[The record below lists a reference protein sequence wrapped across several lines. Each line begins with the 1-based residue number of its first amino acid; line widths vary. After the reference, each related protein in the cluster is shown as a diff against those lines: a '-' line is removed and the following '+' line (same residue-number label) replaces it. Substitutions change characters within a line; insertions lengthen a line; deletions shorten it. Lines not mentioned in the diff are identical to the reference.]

1 MASARSIR
9 RVPPIRTAKERGF
22 VTPAKSDTIPDWVG
36 AKMKITI
43 PAISGLLVLSGSFYS
58 AIHAQAPA
66 SVWAGVYTEQQA
78 KRGEALYSKEC
89 AACHGDALEGNGQ
102 TERAQKLER
111 MLPPLSGDVFKG
123 NWNGRPLSDLFDKM
137 KRTMPRDDPGKISL
151 TQNADILAF
160 MLKFN
165 GFPSG
170 KAELPADPSL
180 LTETLFEAVKP
191 KE

>member
-1 MASARSIR
+1 M
-9 RVPPIRTAKERGF
+9 
-22 VTPAKSDTIPDWVG
+22 G

-43 PAISGLLVLSGSFYS
+43 PAISGLLVLGGSFYS
-58 AIHAQAPA
+58 AIDAQAPG

-78 KRGEALYSKEC
+78 KRGEALYNKEC
-89 AACHGDALEGNGQ
+89 ASCHGDALEGNGQ

-151 TQNADILAF
+151 TQNADILAY

-165 GFPSG
+165 GFPAG

-180 LTETLFEAVKP
+180 LTETIFEAVKP

>member
-1 MASARSIR
+1 M
-9 RVPPIRTAKERGF
+9 G
-22 VTPAKSDTIPDWVG
+22 VT
-36 AKMKITI
+36 MKITI
-43 PAISGLLVLSGSFYS
+43 ARFAGLLVLCGAFYS
-58 AIHAQAPA
+58 SVDAQAPP

-78 KRGEALYSKEC
+78 KRGVVLYKQEC
-89 AACHGDALEGNGQ
+89 AACHGEALEGNGQ
-102 TERAQKLER
+102 TERAQRLER
-111 MLPPLSGDVFKG
+111 ALPPLSGDVFKG

-137 KRTMPRDDPGKISL
+137 RRTMPRDDAGKISL
-151 TQNADILAF
+151 NQNADILAY

-165 GFPSG
+165 EFPSG

>member
-1 MASARSIR
+1 
-9 RVPPIRTAKERGF
+9 
-22 VTPAKSDTIPDWVG
+22 
-36 AKMKITI
+36 MKITI
-43 PAISGLLVLSGSFYS
+43 PAMAILLALSGAFYS
-58 AIHAQAPA
+58 QMRAQTPA

-78 KRGEALYSKEC
+78 KRGEALYKQEC
-89 AACHGDALEGNGQ
+89 ATCHGDALEGNGQ

-137 KRTMPRDDPGKISL
+137 KRTMPRDDPGKMSL
-151 TQNADILAF
+151 NQNTDILAY

-180 LTETLFEAVKP
+180 LTETIFEAVKP

>member
-1 MASARSIR
+1 M
-9 RVPPIRTAKERGF
+9 
-22 VTPAKSDTIPDWVG
+22 TI
-36 AKMKITI
+36 KI
-43 PAISGLLVLSGSFYS
+43 PAMIILLALSGAVWFQLG
-58 AIHAQAPA
+58 AQPPA
-66 SVWAGVYTEQQA
+66 SVWSGVYTEQQA
-78 KRGEALYSKEC
+78 KRGLAFYTREC

-102 TERAQKLER
+102 TERGQKLER

-123 NWNGRPLSDLFDKM
+123 NWNGRPLSDLFDKT
-137 KRTMPRDDPGKISL
+137 KKTMPRDDPGKISL
-151 TQNADILAF
+151 NETADILAY

-165 GFPSG
+165 GFPSA

>member
-1 MASARSIR
+1 
-9 RVPPIRTAKERGF
+9 
-22 VTPAKSDTIPDWVG
+22 
-36 AKMKITI
+36 MKITI
-43 PAISGLLVLSGSFYS
+43 PVTAVLFAFSGAFYS
-58 AIHAQAPA
+58 SVDAQTPS

-78 KRGEALYSKEC
+78 KRGDPLYKQEC
-89 AACHGDALEGNGQ
+89 ATCHGDALEGNGQ

-151 TQNADILAF
+151 NQNADILAY

-165 GFPSG
+165 GFPAG

-180 LTETLFEAVKP
+180 LTETIFEAVKP

>member
-1 MASARSIR
+1 MVSARSIR
-9 RVPPIRTAKERGF
+9 RVHRIQTGKEPGLATF
-22 VTPAKSDTIPDWVG
+22 AKSDTIPDWVG
-36 AKMKITI
+36 AKMNITMPVI
-43 PAISGLLVLSGSFYS
+43 TGLLVLSGPFSS
-58 AIHAQAPA
+58 SVDAQAPA

-78 KRGEALYSKEC
+78 KRGDALYNKEC

-151 TQNADILAF
+151 NQNADILAY

-180 LTETLFEAVKP
+180 LTETIFEAVKP

>member
-1 MASARSIR
+1 
-9 RVPPIRTAKERGF
+9 
-22 VTPAKSDTIPDWVG
+22 
-36 AKMKITI
+36 MKITI

-58 AIHAQAPA
+58 AINAQAPA

-78 KRGEALYSKEC
+78 KRGDALYNHEC
-89 AACHGDALEGNGQ
+89 AACHGEALEGNGQ
-102 TERAQKLER
+102 TERGQKLER
-111 MLPPLSGDVFKG
+111 ALPPLSGDVFKG
-123 NWNGRPLSDLFDKM
+123 NWNGRPLSDLFDKI

-151 TQNADILAF
+151 AQNADILAY

-180 LTETLFEAVKP
+180 LTETIFEAVKP

>member
-1 MASARSIR
+1 
-9 RVPPIRTAKERGF
+9 
-22 VTPAKSDTIPDWVG
+22 
-36 AKMKITI
+36 MKIKI
-43 PAISGLLVLSGSFYS
+43 PATAVLVALSGAFYFR
-58 AIHAQAPA
+58 AGAEAPA
-66 SVWAGVYTEQQA
+66 SVWSGVYTEQQA
-78 KRGEALYSKEC
+78 KRGLAFYTREC

-102 TERAQKLER
+102 TERGQKLER

-123 NWNGRPLSDLFDKM
+123 NWNGRPLSDLLDKI
-137 KRTMPRDDPGKISL
+137 KKTMPRDDPGSISMN
-151 TQNADILAF
+151 QNADILAY

-165 GFPSG
+165 GFPAG

>member
-1 MASARSIR
+1 
-9 RVPPIRTAKERGF
+9 
-22 VTPAKSDTIPDWVG
+22 
-36 AKMKITI
+36 MKITI
-43 PAISGLLVLSGSFYS
+43 PAMAILLALSGAFYS
-58 AIHAQAPA
+58 QIRAQATA
-66 SVWAGVYTEQQA
+66 SVWAGVYTEEQA
-78 KRGEALYSKEC
+78 KRGDGLYKGEC
-89 AACHGDALEGNGQ
+89 ASCHGDALEGNGQ

-151 TQNADILAF
+151 NQNADLLAY

-180 LTETLFEAVKP
+180 LTETIFEAVKP

>member
-1 MASARSIR
+1 M
-9 RVPPIRTAKERGF
+9 
-22 VTPAKSDTIPDWVG
+22 G

-43 PAISGLLVLSGSFYS
+43 PAISGLLLLSGSFYS
-58 AIHAQAPA
+58 AIDAQARA

-78 KRGEALYSKEC
+78 KRGDALYNKEC

-102 TERAQKLER
+102 SERAQKLER

-137 KRTMPRDDPGKISL
+137 RKTMPRDDPGKVSRADA
-151 TQNADILAF
+151 ADIIAF

-165 GFPSG
+165 GFPAG
-170 KAELPADPSL
+170 KAEMPADPSL
-180 LTETLFEAVKP
+180 LTETTFESVKP
-191 KE
+191 KK

>member
-1 MASARSIR
+1 
-9 RVPPIRTAKERGF
+9 
-22 VTPAKSDTIPDWVG
+22 
-36 AKMKITI
+36 MKITI
-43 PAISGLLVLSGSFYS
+43 PAMAILLALNGAFSSQ
-58 AIHAQAPA
+58 IRAQASA
-66 SVWAGVYTEQQA
+66 SVWAGVYTEEQA
-78 KRGEALYSKEC
+78 KRGDASYKREC
-89 AACHGDALEGNGQ
+89 ASCHGDALEGNGQ

-151 TQNADILAF
+151 DQNTDILAY

-170 KAELPADPSL
+170 KVELPADPSL
-180 LTETLFEAVKP
+180 LTETIFEAVKP

>member
-1 MASARSIR
+1 
-9 RVPPIRTAKERGF
+9 
-22 VTPAKSDTIPDWVG
+22 
-36 AKMKITI
+36 MKISI
-43 PAISGLLVLSGSFYS
+43 PATAVLLALSGAFYS
-58 AIHAQAPA
+58 RVDAQEPS
-66 SVWAGVYTEQQA
+66 SVWAGVYTEQQT
-78 KRGEALYSKEC
+78 KRGEALYKQEC
-89 AACHGDALEGNGQ
+89 ATCHGDALEGNGQ

-137 KRTMPRDDPGKISL
+137 KRTMPRDDPGKIGL
-151 TQNADILAF
+151 NQNADILAY

-165 GFPSG
+165 GFPAG

-180 LTETLFEAVKP
+180 LTETIFEAVKP